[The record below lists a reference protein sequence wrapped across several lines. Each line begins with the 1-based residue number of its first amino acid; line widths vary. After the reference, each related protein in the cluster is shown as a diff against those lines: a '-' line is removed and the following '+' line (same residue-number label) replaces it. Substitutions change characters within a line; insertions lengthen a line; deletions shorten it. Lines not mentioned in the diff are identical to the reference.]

1 MPRTIYGGTERD
13 RQRQLLMMTRIEKS
27 IERLLAREIVTTT
40 RDIVNAWEVT
50 GRIDLPPEHPK
61 RIEAILKTAWRASI
75 EGGAKPIMEAAKSR
89 NKPVITKNEDH
100 WELFVQEYLQ
110 EWGGEKIVQITQT
123 TLTQIMTG
131 IDIGRAEGLGQAGIA
146 KRILEQSP
154 TIGYQRAALIART
167 EVHSASNYGSI
178 KQAED
183 TGLDMLKE
191 WIAAGGS
198 RTRDSHRAM
207 RRQDPI
213 PLNEKFIVGSGKTRS
228 EMMYPGDPDG
238 HPAETINC
246 RCTVAYIV
254 LD

>member
-1 MPRTIYGGTERD
+1 MPRTLYGGTERD

-27 IERLLAREIVTTT
+27 IERLLAREIVSTT
-40 RDIVNAWEVT
+40 RDIVKVWEVS
-50 GRIDLPPEHPK
+50 GQINMPPEHPK

-75 EGGAKPIMEAAKSR
+75 EGGARPIMEAAKGR

-100 WELFVQEYLQ
+100 WELFVQSYLQ
-110 EWGGEKIVQITQT
+110 EWGGKKIVEITQT

-131 IDIGRAEGLGQAGIA
+131 IQIGREEGLGQAGIA

-154 TIGYQRAALIART
+154 IRSYQRAALIART
-167 EVHSASNYGSI
+167 EVHSASNYGAL

-183 TGLDMLKE
+183 SGLEMQKE
-191 WIAAGGS
+191 WLAARGS
-198 RTRDSHRAM
+198 RTRESHRKASG
-207 RRQDPI
+207 QVVG
-213 PLNEKFIVGSGKTRS
+213 LNEPFIVGGERL
-228 EMMYPGDPDG
+228 MYPGDPDG
-238 HPAETINC
+238 SGAETINC